1 MRYAL
6 ALILVC
12 SMAAFAQQAPR
23 VTDSDNRLAQAP
35 APDLPK
41 PSAAIQEVRKADEKW
56 LAGYGEF
63 LTQREKVNALKQRT
77 GIADAEAKVLSL
89 RKAHPQVAEA
99 EAKMVE
105 MSTALT
111 AFNAL
116 ITVSFKYSHA
126 PSSIGGRITKSFVRC
141 CNTTPPAPIIRTTA
155 ISIVASSASF
165 RERAPSSAVDKSSHT
180 A

>member
-105 MSTALT
+105 MSTALVKEVREGEIFDPT
-111 AFNAL
+111 TLAFVKN
-116 ITVSFKYSHA
+116 VA
-126 PSSIGGRITKSFVRC
+126 PAATPVPTKQ
-141 CNTTPPAPIIRTTA
+141 
-155 ISIVASSASF
+155 
-165 RERAPSSAVDKSSHT
+165 
-180 A
+180 